1 MSRQLLYYSY
11 WHTLLRKISNE
22 YPPAWVTRS
31 IDTYIWIE
39 CLEQY
44 LKSLWR
50 EVTTS
55 ALLRVDQRWFEN
67 HKTLCVALK
76 ILLNLFFHEFW
87 QIDTDCLAAFRHI
100 LSKKYCPLDVS
111 ATCMRIFN
119 AILIWHPALAVR
131 SELHNFDWG
140 DFKHRR
146 VRGLIWALEHVRSD
160 LQESKRQHQATV
172 PKKRFNW
179 AIKLWRCPNTF

>member
-1 MSRQLLYYSY
+1 MRGSLIRPDQKEKCATSVL
-11 WHTLLRKISNE
+11 WDFRE
-22 YPPAWVTRS
+22 TRS

-50 EVTTS
+50 EVANS
-55 ALLRVDQRWFEN
+55 ALLRVDQRWFES
-67 HKTLCVALK
+67 HKTLYVALK

-87 QIDTDCLAAFRHI
+87 QIDTDCLAAFRQFLI
-100 LSKKYCPLDVS
+100 KKYCPLDVS

-131 SELHNFDWG
+131 NELHSFDWG
-140 DFKHRR
+140 DFEHRR
-146 VRGLIWALEHVRSD
+146 VRGLIWALEHVISD

-172 PKKRFNW
+172 LKKRVNW